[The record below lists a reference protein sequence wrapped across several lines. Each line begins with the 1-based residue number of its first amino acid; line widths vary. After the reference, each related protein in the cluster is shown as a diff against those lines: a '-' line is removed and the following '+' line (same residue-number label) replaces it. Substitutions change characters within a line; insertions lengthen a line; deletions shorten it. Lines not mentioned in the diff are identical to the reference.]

1 MAQLGLEPRQC
12 GSRVYVHMLM
22 MFCLLFENE
31 YWKKKDTRLVKAS
44 KITIIMDGP
53 EQSRHRREWE
63 GVHVSCT
70 EETWQ
75 WRTLRS
81 RKRRRKE
88 KSTRICIFQAWGY
101 F

>member
-1 MAQLGLEPRQC
+1 
-12 GSRVYVHMLM
+12 MLM
-22 MFCLLFENE
+22 MLCLLFENE

-53 EQSRHRREWE
+53 EQSWHRREWE